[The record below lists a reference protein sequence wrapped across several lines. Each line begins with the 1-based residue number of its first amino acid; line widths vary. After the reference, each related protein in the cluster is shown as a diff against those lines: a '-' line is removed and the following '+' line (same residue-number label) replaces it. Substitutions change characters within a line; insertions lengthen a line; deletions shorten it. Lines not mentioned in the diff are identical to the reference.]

1 MRSRNGA
8 RVTPSFQGTF
18 TMASIVNSAPAHR
31 TASADP
37 AFVPLIGRI
46 LIAAIFVLSGF
57 SKLTAPAGT
66 IAYINAAGL
75 PAPTLAYAVALT
87 VELGGGLLLI
97 AGYRT
102 RIVAAVLTVFAFTTA
117 IGFHRDLAD
126 QNQFIHFFKNV
137 AMAGGLLQVVAF
149 GGGRLSLDHRIA
161 G

>member
-1 MRSRNGA
+1 MKSRNGA
-8 RVTPSFQGTF
+8 RVTPSFQRTF

-31 TASADP
+31 TTNANP
-37 AFVPLIGRI
+37 AIVPLVGRI

-66 IAYINAAGL
+66 IAYIQAAGL
-75 PAPTLAYAVALT
+75 PAPMLAYAIALT

-102 RIVAAVLTVFAFTTA
+102 RIVAAILTAFAFATA
-117 IGFHRDLAD
+117 IGFHHDLAD

>member
-1 MRSRNGA
+1 MKSRNGA

-18 TMASIVNSAPAHR
+18 TMASNVISAPARRATH
-31 TASADP
+31 ADP
-37 AFVPLIGRI
+37 AILPLVGRI

-66 IAYINAAGL
+66 IAYIQAAGL
-75 PAPTLAYAVALT
+75 PAPTLAHAVALT

-97 AGYRT
+97 AGFRT
-102 RIVAAVLTVFAFTTA
+102 RIVAAILTLFAFATA
-117 IGFHRDLAD
+117 FGFHHDFAD

-149 GGGRLSLDHRIA
+149 GGGRFSLDQRI
-161 G
+161 GG